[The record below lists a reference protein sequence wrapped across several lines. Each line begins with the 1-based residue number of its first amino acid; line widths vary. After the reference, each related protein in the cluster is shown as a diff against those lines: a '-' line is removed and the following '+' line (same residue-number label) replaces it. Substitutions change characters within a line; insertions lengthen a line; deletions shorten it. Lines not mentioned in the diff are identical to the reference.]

1 MLFRPPLHV
10 DYSARAQ
17 DLIAL
22 ERENRKAA
30 CRIVPRVPGG
40 DADGV
45 AGDGGPSSPRG
56 TAGGS
61 GRRREPGTDRGGAV
75 SERPTGRIRS
85 LLDTL
90 GPAIAPSGDALRDVG
105 GATGGPIRGRRLAVK
120 DGTAAVLL
128 GIGSSVTMVSN
139 LALDEVTSSLV
150 TDKHRIGG
158 DFLHAAGEFDGPQSP
173 VWARHAAAVISA
185 CNPVYLHHDQDDD
198 LDVLGR
204 WQSARTALRGSDFAR
219 TASRAY
225 RPESARGRVDA
236 KGGDGPSR
244 TRPPRPGANLVA
256 DLARACERS
265 VETDAPDYGSRLYGV
280 PLAEFLDADGAS
292 RDGATLPAPE
302 LRDLSIIRLDPTLD
316 PVEANDERVLP
327 AARMLRTVGEVY
339 SAVSVMKQIRPPHV
353 IRPKENGPKRKGFP
367 VRRPQ
372 YAFLDDLARGSGSGR
387 GSLEIDP
394 LGCCSSDVPAFPRKI
409 TLDRD
414 ISLDTRHETI
424 DEPCSVSPSLLPAF
438 TSTLAFGGKKRTSSD
453 RPRPI
458 ASVRGVGSVGAL
470 AGVVGA
476 SGATCLFIPKPK
488 MPCRRSEVEDKR
500 REDETKRRETR
511 GALISAVRSCVPPF
525 TGAPGDTG
533 LLQSQC
539 EQYPMKSWFHCD
551 AGPNEPVHEDLLQI
565 KRKAFCLHAKSK
577 SSVEHARTCLAT
589 GSSSK
594 RTLSGRYIYKSF
606 LTNDKIEPKVFQR
619 RYLAML
625 VMRRQTEPG
634 GSCLSLTRIDPSD
647 FYFVRTAMASF
658 AEAFARKR
666 TLAPDKKS
674 TKAGKRGAVLSIKTK
689 RHGIINM
696 PSKKEPKGSTAE
708 STSKEGREVFG
719 TSIVEAILS
728 TYQGETAESSRDIMD
743 SLMQVVEED
752 SLRIRGEL
760 LHLSDKAQALND
772 KSNGDESANKRGRVS
787 TPPPPSSGE
796 PCAPVASAGEKRK
809 VEEAI
814 DLTLDDED
822 GDGEFEKTKSKKEKK
837 RKKEK
842 KKKRKKQKKKKRQH
856 ADVDIPAE
864 EESTSPRKRRRPLV
878 EQSSNMPR
886 EEYAN
891 GAVGSK
897 PIQVTIGVTPI
908 NPPSKRVRQND
919 KYGETAEEK
928 DKPTV
933 SFRENPNN
941 TDKTLVEERSPASVS
956 DDVCRDLACPSTA
969 DSRPLNLFKTPRT
982 DGDSQLRP
990 NASDAN
996 HDSRCSIQDT
1006 RQDVESRR
1014 DESGG
1019 EAARVEHQPYA
1030 AEAARVEHQ
1039 PYAAEDT
1046 NRPPGRQFTLL
1057 TSERFLE
1064 TFPLVVTEM
1073 ATGRWVQTLTDYEQE
1088 MIQNANMS
1096 QSVVVA
1102 DCQLVDQ
1109 MGVDIELADG
1119 GGIIVQQVSSWQNR
1133 EGGGYKAFLR
1143 YLVDLAASA
1152 RYNHLAVVLCVDT
1165 VLTDGL
1171 SQDILTIQ
1179 NSVICH
1185 CNISFDY
1192 CAPRT
1197 FASAILLRVA
1207 SSTESSPPIVDI
1219 GDVLSDFEVL
1229 ERVRFLLDMIPL
1241 MTVHQALRVLGQ
1253 ESGLCDTSGA
1263 ALNELFRLARESTS
1277 DQFPH
1282 NVPIP
1287 LATAQQLQAV
1297 LKCDLSFATSV

>member
-1 MLFRPPLHV
+1 MLFRPPLHI

-22 ERENRKAA
+22 DRENRKAA

-40 DADGV
+40 DTDGV
-45 AGDGGPSSPRG
+45 AGDGPSSSRG
-56 TAGGS
+56 TAEQGS

-90 GPAIAPSGDALRDVG
+90 GPAIAPSGDALRDVE
-105 GATGGPIRGRRLAVK
+105 GATGGPTRGRRLAVK

-139 LALDEVTSSLV
+139 LALDV
-150 TDKHRIGG
+150 
-158 DFLHAAGEFDGPQSP
+158 
-173 VWARHAAAVISA
+173 
-185 CNPVYLHHDQDDD
+185 DDD

-219 TASRAY
+219 MASRAH
-225 RPESARGRVDA
+225 RPELARGRVDA
-236 KGGDGPSR
+236 KVGDGPSR
-244 TRPPRPGANLVA
+244 TRLPRPDANLVA

-292 RDGATLPAPE
+292 RDGATLPALE

-353 IRPKENGPKRKGFP
+353 IRPKENGPKRKSFP

-394 LGCCSSDVPAFPRKI
+394 FGCCSSDVPAFPRKI

-438 TSTLAFGGKKRTSSD
+438 TSTLAFGGKKHASSD

-476 SGATCLFIPKPK
+476 SSATCLFIPKPK
-488 MPCRRSEVEDKR
+488 MPSRRSEVEDKR
-500 REDETKRRETR
+500 REDETTRRETR

-525 TGAPGDTG
+525 TGAPGDTE

-689 RHGIINM
+689 RHGIINL

-719 TSIVEAILS
+719 TALVEAILS

-822 GDGEFEKTKSKKEKK
+822 GDGE
-837 RKKEK
+837 KKEK